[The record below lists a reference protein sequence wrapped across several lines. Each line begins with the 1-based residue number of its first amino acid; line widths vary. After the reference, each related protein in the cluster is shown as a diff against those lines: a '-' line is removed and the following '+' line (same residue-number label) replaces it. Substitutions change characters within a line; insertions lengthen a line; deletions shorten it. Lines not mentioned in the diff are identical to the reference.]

1 MTYEEKRIN
10 DYFEKYV
17 PGNGKADTLLGELV
31 RAISRIGYRNYNDGD
46 HIGVGYGRETC
57 SPAARFI
64 VAKVPEHIGSL
75 VYEAWGIED
84 DDAYDRALQKLEA
97 ELLVWIDEN
106 EQELKQTAN
115 SEDMWDYATEEDVDE
130 YDEEEEYE
138 EVW

>member
-64 VAKVPEHIGSL
+64 AAKVPEHIGNL
-75 VYEAWGIED
+75 VYEAWGLED

-130 YDEEEEYE
+130 YEEEEEYE

>member
-64 VAKVPEHIGSL
+64 VAKVPEHIGNL
-75 VYEAWGIED
+75 VYEAWGLED